1 MSTFVIEVCLW
12 KIGFILVFYWC
23 LTLAGNAQGRKPYS
37 FTATEI
43 HVNLAMM
50 NMTTFSLRL
59 LEERE
64 KLVAMMEQEQ
74 AARSVQPHTGQS

>member
-1 MSTFVIEVCLW
+1 MQHQVNSP
-12 KIGFILVFYWC
+12 KAIL
-23 LTLAGNAQGRKPYS
+23 LA
-37 FTATEI
+37 EI
-43 HVNLAMM
+43 YDDVAMM
-50 NMTTFSLRL
+50 NLTIFSLRL